1 MKLIR
6 ALFRCISADFQH
18 KNLALHNNSYY
29 NSNLIRKRRETMNM
43 SKFIMAEENARVI
56 SGEDKIFGINKK
68 AQEMIAKVGK
78 EKVANATVGSLLDDS
93 GNLVVLSSVVDV
105 LKGLLPAD
113 YAEYAPIAGVPAFLD
128 AAVKAVF
135 MDHIPTGNL
144 AAVATP
150 GGTGAIRNTIQN
162 YTRRGDTI
170 LTSDWYWSPYNTI
183 AQELERKLET
193 YPLFDDSYHFN
204 HEGFSRK
211 VRELLSREDRLVI
224 LINTPAHNP
233 TGYSLS
239 DDDWDSV
246 LALLKKESQDKAKK
260 IILLVDAAYID
271 FAGDAGKYRSFL
283 PKLEGLPE
291 NLLALIAFSMSK
303 SFTLYGMRGGA
314 LICMSPNK
322 EITDEFKL
330 VNSFS
335 NRGTWSNGTRSAMVA
350 LARIFADDALLVK
363 VVAEREKAMSV
374 LLRRGEAFMQAS
386 EKAGLVT
393 CPYGSGFF
401 AIVPCDKCDEV
412 GEELQK
418 DGIFTVPFGGR
429 GLRVSIASIS
439 EAWCTVIPEK
449 MAAAIKKVNG

>member
-1 MKLIR
+1 
-6 ALFRCISADFQH
+6 
-18 KNLALHNNSYY
+18 
-29 NSNLIRKRRETMNM
+29 M
-43 SKFIMAEENARVI
+43 SKFIMAEENTRVI

-78 EKVANATVGSLLDDS
+78 DKVANATVGSLLDDS

-105 LKGLLPAD
+105 LKGLQPAD

-135 MDHIPTGNL
+135 MDHTPSGHI

-150 GGTGAIRNTIQN
+150 GGTGAIHNTIQN

-193 YPLFDDSYHFN
+193 YPLFDENYQFN
-204 HEGFSRK
+204 HQGFSDK
-211 VRELLSREDRLVI
+211 VKDLLAREDRLVI

-239 DDDWDSV
+239 LDDWDQV
-246 LALLKKESQDKAKK
+246 LDILKAEAQDQTKK

-271 FAGDAGKYRSFL
+271 FAGEAKESRAFL
-283 PKLEGLPE
+283 PKLDGLPE
-291 NLLALIAFSMSK
+291 NILALVAFSMSK

-314 LICMSPNK
+314 LLCMSPNPA
-322 EITDEFKL
+322 ITDEFKL
-330 VNSFS
+330 VNAFS

-350 LARIFADDALLVK
+350 QARIYASEELLAK
-363 VVAEREKAMSV
+363 VVAEREKAV
-374 LLRRGEAFMQAS
+374 DILLRRGRAFM
-386 EKAGLVT
+386 KAAAAADLKT
-393 CPYGSGFF
+393 CPYVSGFF
-401 AIVPCDKCDEV
+401 AIVPCANADAV

-418 DGIFTVPFGGR
+418 DGIFTVPFGK
-429 GLRVSIASIS
+429 GLRVSVASVS
-439 EAWCTVIPEK
+439 EAWCAVIPGK
-449 MAAAIKKVNG
+449 MAEAIKKVNG